1 MATSANNREEKSPAL
16 AEDLGISPRWA
27 RHADLERMY
36 GLSRTTYWRLA
47 KEGKIRAAR
56 VGRAVLVDCT
66 SVEAYLDKLANDFE

>member
-1 MATSANNREEKSPAL
+1 MATSANNPEEKAPAA
-16 AEDLGISPRWA
+16 AEDLSVSPRWA

-66 SVEAYLDKLANDFE
+66 SVEAYLEGLADDFE